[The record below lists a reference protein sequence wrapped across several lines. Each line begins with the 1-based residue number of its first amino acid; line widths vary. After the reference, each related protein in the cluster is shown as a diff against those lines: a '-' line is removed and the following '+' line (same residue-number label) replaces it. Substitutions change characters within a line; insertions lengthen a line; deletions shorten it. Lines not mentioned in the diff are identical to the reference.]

1 MRLPPA
7 RLRKLS
13 VALLEKRGVPAD
25 SARLQA
31 NLLLE
36 AELRGLP
43 SHGLQRLPLLLSRLD
58 KGLANPTTRGNGT
71 WRRASF
77 LSVDGERG
85 LGPVVMMDAMRVTGR
100 ILKETGL
107 AIAAIRNANHMG
119 MLAYYAEAAA
129 RDGLIGIVMS
139 TSEALVHPFG
149 GTQALI
155 GTNPV
160 AIGIP
165 AAGHPFVLDLA
176 TSIVSM
182 GKINNHAMRGL
193 AIPPGWAVD
202 RDGRATTDPH
212 AAQAGA
218 IAPFGDAKGYGLGL
232 AIELLVAAL
241 AGSNLA
247 PDVNGTLDD
256 IHPANKGDLLILIDP
271 SAGAGSIPALAAYLD
286 RLRLSRP
293 LDPTQPVAIP
303 GDGARARRAAAAKTG
318 IELPQPLFDHLTAL
332 EAA

>member
-7 RLRKLS
+7 RLRNLS

-85 LGPVVMMDAMRVTGR
+85 LGPVVMMDAMRVTRR

-193 AIPPGWAVD
+193 AIPARLGSGPRRSRDNRSARGTGRGD
-202 RDGRATTDPH
+202 RALRRRQGIWFGPCDRASCR
-212 AAQAGA
+212 GA
-218 IAPFGDAKGYGLGL
+218 CRI
-232 AIELLVAAL
+232 
-241 AGSNLA
+241 
-247 PDVNGTLDD
+247 
-256 IHPANKGDLLILIDP
+256 
-271 SAGAGSIPALAAYLD
+271 
-286 RLRLSRP
+286 
-293 LDPTQPVAIP
+293 QPCA
-303 GDGARARRAAAAKTG
+303 
-318 IELPQPLFDHLTAL
+318 
-332 EAA
+332 

>member
-7 RLRKLS
+7 RLRNLS

-85 LGPVVMMDAMRVTGR
+85 LGPVVMMDAMRVTRR

-165 AAGHPFVLDLA
+165 AAGRPFVLDLA

-182 GKINNHAMRGL
+182 GKITMRCVVWRSRPAGQWTETV
-193 AIPPGWAVD
+193 ARQPI
-202 RDGRATTDPH
+202 RTRHRQGR
-212 AAQAGA
+212 
-218 IAPFGDAKGYGLGL
+218 
-232 AIELLVAAL
+232 
-241 AGSNLA
+241 SR
-247 PDVNGTLDD
+247 
-256 IHPANKGDLLILIDP
+256 P
-271 SAGAGSIPALAAYLD
+271 SATPRDMVWALRSSFLSRRLPD
-286 RLRLSRP
+286 PTLRLM
-293 LDPTQPVAIP
+293 
-303 GDGARARRAAAAKTG
+303 
-318 IELPQPLFDHLTAL
+318 
-332 EAA
+332 

>member
-7 RLRKLS
+7 RLRNLS

-85 LGPVVMMDAMRVTGR
+85 LGPVVMMDAMRVTRR

-155 GTNPV
+155 GTIRSRS
-160 AIGIP
+160 AS
-165 AAGHPFVLDLA
+165 LRLA
-176 TSIVSM
+176 TLSCWISQP
-182 GKINNHAMRGL
+182 ASFPWARSTTMRCVVWRSRPAGQWTETV
-193 AIPPGWAVD
+193 ARQPI
-202 RDGRATTDPH
+202 RTRHRQGR
-212 AAQAGA
+212 
-218 IAPFGDAKGYGLGL
+218 
-232 AIELLVAAL
+232 
-241 AGSNLA
+241 SR
-247 PDVNGTLDD
+247 
-256 IHPANKGDLLILIDP
+256 P
-271 SAGAGSIPALAAYLD
+271 SATPRDMVWALRSSFLSRRLPD
-286 RLRLSRP
+286 PTLRLM
-293 LDPTQPVAIP
+293 
-303 GDGARARRAAAAKTG
+303 
-318 IELPQPLFDHLTAL
+318 
-332 EAA
+332 